1 MSSDFQNTYI
11 AKEQLHGAKNYSPL
25 PVVLEKAEG
34 SYLWD
39 VDGNKYLDL
48 MSAYSAVSHGHS
60 HPELVKTLQEQ
71 ASKLAIASR
80 ALYSEPY
87 AAYLEK
93 LTSITG
99 YESVLTMNTGAEA
112 VETAIKAARRW
123 GYFSKGITED
133 QAEIIVANGNF
144 HGRTTTIVGFSSEPS
159 YKKGFGPF
167 DNGFKHAVYC
177 GHQCD
182 CAESCNLS
190 IESFKSQINPNTC
203 AILVEPI
210 QGEGGIIVP
219 RDGWLKEIRKLCDD
233 NNILLILDEIQSGLG
248 RTGKLFAYEHEG
260 IRPDGLIIGK
270 ALGGGLLPVSAFL
283 SSNEIMDHF
292 QPGSHGS
299 TFGGNPLAA
308 KVATRALELLYED
321 NLIENSAKLGEFF
334 MQELKAIQHPLIKQV
349 RGKGLW
355 IGVELNSGDVSAKDI
370 CKSLIKKGIIS
381 KETHQT
387 VIRFAPP
394 LMITKEQIIWAIEQI
409 RAVFKDI
416 S

>member
-1 MSSDFQNTYI
+1 MSSDFQNTFI
-11 AKEQLHGAKNYSPL
+11 AKEKLYGANNYSPL
-25 PVVLEKAEG
+25 PVVLKKGEG
-34 SYLWD
+34 AYLWD

-60 HPELVKTLQEQ
+60 HPILVKTLQDQ
-71 ASKLAIASR
+71 AEKLAIASR
-80 ALYSEPY
+80 ALYSEPF
-87 AAYLEK
+87 AAFLEK
-93 LTSITG
+93 IINITG
-99 YESVLTMNTGAEA
+99 FESVLTMNTGAEA

-123 GYFSKGITED
+123 GYFSKGIDED
-133 QAEIIVANGNF
+133 KAEIIVANGNF
-144 HGRTTTIVGFSSEPS
+144 HGRTTTIVGFSSEHS

-167 DNGFKHAVYC
+167 SGGFVEASYC
-177 GHQCD
+177 GHECE
-182 CAESCNLS
+182 CKFSCEQS
-190 IESFKSQINPNTC
+190 IASFKGMINENTC

-219 RDGWLKEIRKLCDD
+219 KEGWLKQLRDLCDQ

-248 RTGKLFAYEHEG
+248 RTGKLFAYEHEN

-308 KVATRALELLYED
+308 KVATKALELLYED
-321 NLIENSAKLGEFF
+321 NLIENSAELGAFF
-334 MQELKAIQHPLIKQV
+334 KNELSAIQHPLIKQV

-355 IGVELNSGDVSAKDI
+355 IGVELYSSEVSAKDI
-370 CKSLIKKGIIS
+370 CKKLLKKGVLA
-381 KETHQT
+381 KETHET

-394 LMITKEQIIWAIEQI
+394 LMITKEQIEWALIQI
-409 RAVFKDI
+409 REVFK
-416 S
+416 SCS